1 MTQANLDLAGVRQ
14 EYMRAGLA
22 EADAPADPLLLF
34 QRWMADTLAHAL
46 PMSNAMTLATVTPEG
61 RPDARIVL
69 LKELD
74 PGGFVFYTNYESAKG
89 LQMAANPQACLVF
102 FWVELER
109 QVRVEGRVQKVDA
122 RESDEYF
129 AVRPLGSRH
138 SAWASAQ
145 SRPVAGRK
153 VLEDALEAAKREHGD
168 QPPRPPHWGGYRL
181 HPEALEFWQGR
192 PNRLHD
198 RLRYARQG
206 DAGWKI
212 ERLSP

>member
-1 MTQANLDLAGVRQ
+1 MSTAKLDLAAVRQ

-34 QRWMADTLAHAL
+34 ERWMADSLAHQL
-46 PMSNAMTLATVTPEG
+46 PMSNAMTLATVTADG

-74 PGGFVFYTNYESAKG
+74 AEGFVFYTNYQSAKG
-89 LQMAANPQACLVF
+89 VQLAANPQACLVF

-109 QVRVEGRVQKVDA
+109 QVRVEGRVEKVA
-122 RESDEYF
+122 ASESDEYF

-153 VLEDALEAAKREHGD
+153 VLEDALESAKQRHGD
-168 QPPRPPHWGGYRL
+168 NPPRPAHWGGYRL
-181 HPEALEFWQGR
+181 HPTALEFWQGR

-198 RLRYARQG
+198 RLRYVRGTQG
-206 DAGWKI
+206 WTI